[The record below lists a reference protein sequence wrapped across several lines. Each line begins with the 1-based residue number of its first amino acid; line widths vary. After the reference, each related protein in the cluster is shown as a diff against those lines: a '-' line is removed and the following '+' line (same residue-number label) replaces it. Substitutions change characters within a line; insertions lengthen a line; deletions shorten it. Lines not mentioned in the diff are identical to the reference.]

1 MGNNLFTLLGNPH
14 NAGSLQYRVMEM
26 LDTIED
32 IDVRTYLQTL
42 FRTLLVENEDTINT
56 VAVMLAEKGVRDF
69 HIKQEKVP
77 LIGNIFYLEPN
88 THLKVVKGKQE

>member
-32 IDVRTYLQTL
+32 IDVRTFMQTL
-42 FRTLLVENEDTINT
+42 FRALLVENEDTINT
-56 VAVMLAEKGVRDF
+56 VTKMLNEKGVKDF
-69 HIKQEKVP
+69 QIKQEKVP
-77 LIGNIFYLEPN
+77 LIGNVFYLEPN
-88 THLKVVKGKQE
+88 THLKVIKGK